1 MLVSN
6 SSVTYNY
13 TSTERHIILDD
24 LEFDVVY
31 NVSVAAVNDFG
42 IGPFT
47 DPVITEFQT
56 SMYLISNTCSIT
68 NHFSVDSI
76 YSTVDATWA
85 SIGWN
90 PPNFVSSDYPII
102 TYEIGHQQSNDICQ
116 EPILCDILVANL
128 TNVSSTSTNI
138 TGLTPDTRYVFAVRA
153 YTVNGYGEWSVITNE
168 THAATIF
175 ITGKHA

>member
-6 SSVTYNY
+6 SSVTCNY

-68 NHFSVDSI
+68 NHLSVDSI
-76 YSTVDATWA
+76 YSTVDYMSA

-102 TYEIGHQQSNDICQ
+102 TYEISYQQSNDICQ
-116 EPILCDILVANL
+116 EPINVLETNL
-128 TNVSSTSTNI
+128 TNVSSTSINI
-138 TGLTPDTRYVFAVRA
+138 TGLTPDTKHVFAVRA
-153 YTVNGYGEWSVITNE
+153 YTINGYGEWSVITNE
-168 THAATIF
+168 TLAATIF

>member
-68 NHFSVDSI
+68 NHLSVDSI
-76 YSTVDATWA
+76 YSIVDATSA

-102 TYEIGHQQSNDICQ
+102 TYEISYQQSNDICQ
-116 EPILCDILVANL
+116 EPILSDILVANL
-128 TNVSSTSTNI
+128 TNVSSTSINI
-138 TGLTPDTRYVFAVRA
+138 TGLTPDTKYVFAVRA
-153 YTVNGYGEWSVITNE
+153 YTVNGYGEWSVITNK
-168 THAATIF
+168 TLAATIF